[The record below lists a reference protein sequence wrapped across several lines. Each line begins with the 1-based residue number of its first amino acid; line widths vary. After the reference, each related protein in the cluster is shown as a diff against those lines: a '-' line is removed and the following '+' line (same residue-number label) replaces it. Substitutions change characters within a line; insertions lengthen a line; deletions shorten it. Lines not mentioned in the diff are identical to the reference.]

1 MTALKSAA
9 GRKRAD
15 YVKELQERLGPG
27 HLCALQ
33 AIGADTE
40 QRRDYEVRESIA
52 IVSISGV
59 LVNDAQWWDETEYGD
74 IQQEVAMATVDP
86 EVRGILLAINS
97 PGGETLNA
105 FETADALIA
114 AGREKPIWAV
124 ASPVAYSSGYLMAI
138 AGARI
143 YAPPV
148 TGGVGS
154 IGVYAEHWDWSEFLK
169 QKGINITLIS
179 AGEGKTDGN
188 PYEPLSKKAREAIE
202 AEVMRLYGEFV
213 GRVAKQRDRTVDA
226 VEALG
231 AKIYHGPEA
240 VAQGLADRIG
250 RLDDAWAAMAETVK
264 ESDSFSNM
272 AASAVV
278 KSNTQEGINMSEV
291 LPKEADATL
300 APVVDTEAI
309 QKKAYAHGRSDG
321 YSAASEV
328 VELCALAGK
337 ADLAP
342 GFIKARK
349 QPSDVRAALLDERA
363 KEDEAAN
370 ISSRVLPGDGANDQA
385 DDKKLE
391 ASQADR
397 MKNLIA
403 ARGGR

>member
-9 GRKRAD
+9 GRKHAD
-15 YVKELQERLGPG
+15 YIEELKERLGPG

-52 IVSISGV
+52 VVSISGV

-114 AGREKPIWAV
+114 AGREKPIWSV
-124 ASPVAYSSGYLMAI
+124 ASPVAYSSGYLMAV
-138 AGARI
+138 AAERI

-169 QKGINITLIS
+169 QKGINVTLIS

-188 PYEPLSKKAREAIE
+188 PYEPLSKTAREAIE

-213 GRVAKQRDRTVDA
+213 GRVAKQRDRTADA
-226 VEALG
+226 IEALG

-278 KSNTQEGINMSEV
+278 KSNTQEDMHMSEV
-291 LPKEADATL
+291 LPTEADATP
-300 APVVDTEAI
+300 APVDTEAI
-309 QKKAYAHGRSDG
+309 QKRAQEAG

-337 ADLAP
+337 ADQAS

-349 QPSDVRAALLDERA
+349 SPDDVRAALLNERA
-363 KEDEAAN
+363 TEDETTN
-370 ISSRVLPGDGANDQA
+370 ISSRILPRDGANDKA
-385 DDKKLE
+385 DDQALE
-391 ASQADR
+391 ASQTSR
-397 MKNLIA
+397 MKSLIA